1 MFYMRKKNKTSTT
14 KNSKEGIITGIH
26 IQLLKG
32 EKPKIW
38 EDRIVLIKPTTV
50 WTTSLQNT
58 LGIEADNKRER
69 AVLTMYLCFLSA
81 TSFCSKVYVHEV

>member
-32 EKPKIW
+32 EKPKI
-38 EDRIVLIKPTTV
+38 
-50 WTTSLQNT
+50 
-58 LGIEADNKRER
+58 
-69 AVLTMYLCFLSA
+69 
-81 TSFCSKVYVHEV
+81 

>member
-14 KNSKEGIITGIH
+14 KNSKEKIIRGIP
-26 IQLLKG
+26 IQLSKG

-38 EDRIVLIKPTTV
+38 EDGIVLIKPTTV
-50 WTTSLQNT
+50 WATSPQNT

-69 AVLTMYLCFLSA
+69 AVLTIYLCFLSA
-81 TSFCSKVYVHEV
+81 TSFCSEVSVHEV